1 MDNNDIFLLS
11 DKNRDYFK
19 RIRAAIFAELHAEG
33 IDTDNDFT
41 VEEDALQR
49 IAQRLN
55 DRKPKINALAAYKKA
70 HKALNGR
77 SFMIERWALETV
89 SIERYSQFFPDCP
102 QDNETDAEAH
112 AAHVAYIDA
121 LRAKIESRDKS
132 NPYRGRFAYMN
143 GELVVVYRK
152 WIYQLSDKFGGKFF
166 ITDSI
171 ERIEDALANAA
182 PMYYIFPIFPESEAY
197 RILEQFDN
205 GDPLYKMQGRE
216 KVYDP
221 HPWALDPSPET
232 AEALRNALGLSD
244 YQYISREDYSTLLF
258 LDSFLNA
265 AVAALPSVEITA
277 KGKQP
282 IGSGEPQKRFS
293 YSYIRQGPGLNEYI
307 KMQPCTGDGETG
319 NVNLDDTTG
328 IATISK
334 PGYSIQIPYA
344 LLPGLRA
351 SAYQLLDAFVKRYT
365 DNGSRNP
372 SVTLNL
378 DEYMTARGLTDRKK
392 AKEQAV
398 ADMKVLRFSSVAW
411 EEKHGKKTV
420 SFEFMNLAD
429 RGKISRDG
437 VMSFTFGATF
447 HSILSEYPLMPYP
460 DFLQRINSKNNPNS
474 YFFGRKIAEHK
485 RMNAG
490 KPNADIISVETLLS
504 VARSIPSYEKVMQ
517 GNRNITARIIEPFE
531 RDMDALAPDITWEYC
546 KKSNSPLSEEELS
559 SMNYALFSSL
569 LVHFTLNEYPD
580 QSKLIEKRAAALEA
594 AKQPAKKRK
603 K

>member
-1 MDNNDIFLLS
+1 MTDESIFLLS
-11 DKNRDYFK
+11 DKLRDYFK

-77 SFMIERWALETV
+77 SFMIERWELETV

-132 NPYRGRFAYMN
+132 NPYRNRFGYMN

-182 PMYYIFPIFPESEAY
+182 PMYYIFPIFPETEAY

-258 LDSFLNA
+258 VDSFLKA
-265 AVAALPSVEITA
+265 IVDASPSVEITPGQTPPIE
-277 KGKQP
+277 GKEGP
-282 IGSGEPQKRFS
+282 GKRFS
-293 YSYIRQGPGLNEYI
+293 YARQGKGLNEFY
-307 KMQPCTGDGETG
+307 KLQPISGEAG
-319 NVNLDDTTG
+319 NVNLDDSTG
-328 IATISK
+328 IATITK
-334 PGYSIQIPYA
+334 QGYSIQIPYA
-344 LLPGLRA
+344 LIPGLRT
-351 SAYQLLDAFVKRYT
+351 SAYQLLDAFVIRYT
-365 DNGSRNP
+365 ENGSHSP
-372 SVTLNL
+372 AVTLTL
-378 DEYMTARGLTDRKK
+378 DEYMTARGLSDRQK
-392 AKEQAV
+392 AKEQAI
-398 ADMKVLRFSSVAW
+398 ADMKVLRSASVAW

-420 SFEFMNLAD
+420 SFEFLNLAD
-429 RGKISRDG
+429 RGNVSRDG
-437 VMSFTFGATF
+437 LMNFTFGASF
-447 HSILSEYPLMPYP
+447 HSVLSEYPVMPYP

-490 KPNADIISVETLLS
+490 KSNEDLISVKTLLS
-504 VARSIPSYEKVMQ
+504 VARSLPSYEKVMQ

-546 KKSNSPLSEEELS
+546 HRANAPLTEDELS
-559 SMNYALFSSL
+559 GMSYALFSSL
-569 LVHFTLNEYPD
+569 LVHVTWKDYPD
-580 QSKLIEKRAAALEA
+580 QSRLIERRAAAIEA
-594 AKQPAKKRK
+594 AKEPQKKRK

>member
-1 MDNNDIFLLS
+1 MPDESIFLLTE
-11 DKNRDYFK
+11 KQRAYFQ
-19 RIRAAIFAELHAEG
+19 RIKAEIFKGLHAEKV
-33 IDTDNDFT
+33 DTTGNFT
-41 VEEDALQR
+41 VQDETLQKV
-49 IAQRLN
+49 AQSLTI
-55 DRKPKINALAAYKKA
+55 KPAAAYKKA
-70 HKALNGR
+70 HKAATELSFSLMWADVKSKPLLEYLSEFPGTSWEKIKESKQFFFAPPNPQSEIYNPESPQFEHIRVIYRECFFLLNEQR
-77 SFMIERWALETV
+77 SFLKTPYLHDV
-89 SIERYSQFFPDCP
+89 NPG
-102 QDNETDAEAH
+102 T
-112 AAHVAYIDA
+112 AAYEIMT
-121 LRAKIESRDKS
+121 E
-132 NPYRGRFAYMN
+132 
-143 GELVVVYRK
+143 
-152 WIYQLSDKFGGKFF
+152 
-166 ITDSI
+166 
-171 ERIEDALANAA
+171 
-182 PMYYIFPIFPESEAY
+182 
-197 RILEQFDN
+197 
-205 GDPLYKMQGRE
+205 GDPLSDETELIDQGNGKYRMNVLKRSIRE
-216 KVYDP
+216 IT
-221 HPWALDPSPET
+221 PEML
-232 AEALRNALGLSD
+232 EQLRDALGLAG
-244 YQYISREDYSTLLF
+244 YRYIGTTDHADILF

-265 AVAALPSVEITA
+265 AVAALPSVEMTA
-277 KGKQP
+277 SGKP
-282 IGSGEPQKRFS
+282 PVGKEDTPKRF
-293 YSYIRQGPGLNEYI
+293 SYIRQGPGLNEYI
-307 KMQPCTGDGETG
+307 KLQPYTGDGETG
-319 NVNLDDTTG
+319 NVDLDDTTG

-351 SAYQLLDAFVKRYT
+351 SAYQLLDAFVRRYT
-365 DNGSRNP
+365 ENGSRNP
-372 SVTLNL
+372 AVSLTL
-378 DEYMTARGLTDRKK
+378 DDYMTARGLTDRKK

-437 VMSFTFGATF
+437 IMSFTFGATF

-460 DFLQRINSKNNPNS
+460 DFLLRINSKNNPNS

-490 KPNADIISVETLLS
+490 KPNADTISVETLLS

-559 SMNYALFSSL
+559 GMNYTLFSSL